1 MAAVFKFG
9 FQESIQRFF
18 PEICRDR
25 PEAERSRFY
34 TSFLFIPCALSL
46 VVTIVLIVILYM
58 LHQVSPFEYFSFLI
72 IALILGE
79 MAAIISLMENIMRAR
94 EFSGLLSL
102 VRVISRYI
110 RAGLVVIVIYYASKT
125 ALGVYA
131 ARSVTE
137 FCVLIWMILC
147 QASL

>member
-1 MAAVFKFG
+1 MCAVPG
-9 FQESIQRFF
+9 
-18 PEICRDR
+18 CDNR
-25 PEAERSRFY
+25 PDCH
-34 TSFLFIPCALSL
+34 SF
-46 VVTIVLIVILYM
+46 M

-79 MAAIISLMENIMRAR
+79 MAAIIILMENIMRAR

-110 RAGLVVIVIYYASKT
+110 RAGFVVIVIYYASKT